1 MAALQKANLGTI
13 PTGSGGDD
21 QRTANTKFNSNVDVL
36 SNQAALTTAGSISSS
51 QSLTVNHIGKRI
63 SVNITGGGTITLPL
77 ASTCPADG
85 VMLIR
90 NVSGGV
96 LSLAPASGSSDALSL
111 TRLGPGESVLLDTDG
126 VKSWRILM
134 RGRPYT
140 QDEAVG
146 GNLTVGAKVTAADEI
161 QSTGNNSF
169 RMASGTIGTF
179 WRKDSD
185 HLYLMR
191 TASGDPYGTWSTA
204 RPFAYNLTDDSV
216 TIDGTGAGCKFGSR
230 PTFAGNVAWDYGN
243 LRPPAMFG
251 AAGGDQG
258 DLNPNA
264 YEVRLSVNVVCGS
277 GGSLMATSACS
288 VNMPSGV
295 SGGVDAVARL
305 RLVSGA
311 TILADGPED
320 FTTLDSAFDSGLGSR
335 GKLVNMLAVSGLTFG
350 KTYTLQLLV
359 RKMQTVGP
367 LYPRYM
373 QIVGVTA

>member
-1 MAALQKANLGTI
+1 MSTLQKIKLGT
-13 PTGSGGDD
+13 PPRGDD
-21 QRTANTKFNSNVDVL
+21 GETTRAGFVKFNANVDVFDRQSALVSAPPITASQTL
-36 SNQAALTTAGSISSS
+36 SADHIGRRVSINIADGGTVKMRKASLCEADSVVWLINVGAKRVLLAPDDGSGDSLSISS
-51 QSLTVNHIGKRI
+51 IG
-63 SVNITGGGTITLPL
+63 
-77 ASTCPADG
+77 A
-85 VMLIR
+85 
-90 NVSGGV
+90 
-96 LSLAPASGSSDALSL
+96 
-111 TRLGPGESVLLDTDG
+111 GEAVALDTDG
-126 VKSWRILM
+126 VSAWRVLM
-134 RGRPYT
+134 RGRAAT
-140 QDEAVG
+140 DDETVAGNLSVNQGLSVG
-146 GNLTVGAKVTAADEI
+146 GEISTTSPTAFRAVSGGYGAFLRND
-161 QSTGNNSF
+161 G
-169 RMASGTIGTF
+169 
-179 WRKDSD
+179 
-185 HLYLMR
+185 R
-191 TASGDPYGTWSTA
+191 TAYLLQTNKGDPYGQWNSYV
-204 RPFAYNLTDDSV
+204 PFSWGLADGKV
-216 TIDGTGAGCKFGSR
+216 VIDGSAAGCVIGSR

-320 FTTLDSAFDSGLGSR
+320 FTTLVSAVDSGLGSR

-359 RKMQTVGP
+359 RKMQPVGP